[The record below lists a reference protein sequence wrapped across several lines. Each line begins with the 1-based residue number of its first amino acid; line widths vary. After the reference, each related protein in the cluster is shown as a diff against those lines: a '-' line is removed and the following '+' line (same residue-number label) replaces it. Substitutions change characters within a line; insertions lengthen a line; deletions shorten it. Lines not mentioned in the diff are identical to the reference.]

1 MTQVRL
7 EGSHL
12 SLHRWRGL
20 FNVIAMSLWVRFT
33 LALLAAAVLGGC
45 VPSDQDEEKEPHYVL
60 GQSRINA
67 MDYQGAVEAFEESLE
82 VNPHSAAAHY
92 QLAMLYESQESDPAA
107 AIYHY
112 EQYLKYDPTAEN
124 ADIIRQHI
132 AGCKQQ
138 LAADVLQ
145 MPTGSGAQEQLEKLV
160 EQNRQLQQQVDT
172 LQDSLKQWST
182 WYENYSNQLAAAR
195 SAAVTPAT
203 TQNSYVPN
211 DTQPQPQN
219 PVQAQSPD
227 QPQQTVVTQPVNTG
241 TTSPGQGRT
250 HVVEHGETAMAICR
264 KYGIKLSELE
274 TANPSINPT
283 HLRVGEVLNIP

>member
-1 MTQVRL
+1 
-7 EGSHL
+7 
-12 SLHRWRGL
+12 L

-33 LALLAAAVLGGC
+33 LALLAAAVVGGC

-132 AGCKQQ
+132 MGCKQQ
-138 LAADVLQ
+138 LASDVLQ
-145 MPTGSGAQEQLEKLV
+145 MPTGAGAQDQLEKLV
-160 EQNRQLQQQVDT
+160 DQNRALQQQVDT
-172 LQDSLKQWST
+172 LQDSLKQWSA
-182 WYENYSNQLAAAR
+182 WYVNYSNQLAAAR
-195 SAAVTPAT
+195 SEAT
-203 TQNSYVPN
+203 TPQN

-227 QPQQTVVTQPVNTG
+227 QAQQTAVTQPVNTG
-241 TTSPGQGRT
+241 TTSTGQGRT
-250 HVVEHGETAMAICR
+250 HVVERGETAMAICR
-264 KYGIKLSELE
+264 KYGIKLSALE
-274 TANPSINPT
+274 TANPSVNPA
-283 HLRVGEVLNIP
+283 HLRVGQVLNIP